1 MTTIR
6 IDTAD
11 AERLAG
17 SLRSITGQILRREA
31 VAAVNETAQRASDNS
46 LERMTQRYNIGETY
60 LRQKISLVAATD
72 PSRPRAEIVAMGPD
86 RPQRAGLTIL
96 GNYDAQQLRGGT
108 SGRKPAGVE
117 VEVRRGNRVQRTKWF
132 MMALKNTNGKQ
143 GVFERDPARGG
154 KLMHLYGPAPYSMLR
169 QQGQFHQAEFEG
181 DLAATLRRRTQAL
194 LETLL

>member
-6 IDTAD
+6 ITTAD
-11 AERLAG
+11 AERMAS

-31 VAAVNETAQRASDNS
+31 VASVNETAQRATDNS
-46 LERMTQRYNIGETY
+46 LERMTQRYNVGEDY
-60 LRQKISLVAATD
+60 LRRKISLVAASN
-72 PSRPRAEIVAMGPD
+72 PAAPRAEIVAMGPD

-96 GNYDAQQLRGGT
+96 SNYDAKQLRGGA

-132 MMALKNTNGKQ
+132 MMTLKGTDGKQ

-169 QQGQFHQAEFEG
+169 QQGQYHQVEFED
-181 DLAATLRRRTQAL
+181 DLATTMRRRTQAL
-194 LETLL
+194 METLL